1 MATLSTISQQLN
13 ELLSRQDSAHHLAY
27 AQGQHDERQRMRR
40 LIEARLAELPRNNSR
55 TVVRSLLALIE
66 EGR

>member
-1 MATLSTISQQLN
+1 MPTLTTISQQLA
-13 ELLSRQDSAHHLAY
+13 ELLQRQDAAHHLAY

-40 LIEARLAELPRNNSR
+40 LIEARLQELPRSNSR
-55 TVVRSLLALIE
+55 TVVRALLALIE